1 MVASKLENIGLTS
14 LDDLFKTDAERQTE
28 QGERVQIV
36 PADKVFPYA
45 RQPYSID
52 RPTPDLVRLMDSIE
66 PHGIAEPMIV
76 RPREGDTYEIIA
88 GHRRDYCAKAVGLET
103 RPVIVR
109 EYTDEQADILV
120 VDYNINREDLLPSE
134 KARAYKLKLD
144 AMKRQAGRPSKNSLQ
159 VGENF
164 QGKFSVQILA
174 EQADENA
181 RNVHRYVRLTKLIPP
196 LLAKVDDGTL
206 KFVPASDF
214 ISHLTEK
221 EQTYLA
227 FIMERDEAAPSLD
240 QAKRMKQISEQ
251 GKLTEEVM
259 DVIMREEKPLERKV
273 TIRDDRLKRFFPKS
287 YTPQQ
292 IEDVIMKLLEGWYR
306 RRQQEQAR

>member
-1 MVASKLENIGLTS
+1 MASKLESIGLTS
-14 LDDLFKTDAERQTE
+14 LDDLFKTGEERQAE

-66 PHGIAEPMIV
+66 QHGIAEPMIV

-144 AMKRQAGRPSKNSLQ
+144 AMKRQAGRHSENCSQ
-159 VGENF
+159 VGNDF
-164 QGKFSVQILA
+164 NGKRSMEILA
-174 EQADENA
+174 EQVDES
-181 RNVHRYVRLTKLIPP
+181 RMQVHRYVRLTKLIPP

-227 FIMERDEAAPSLD
+227 FVMERDEAAPSLD
-240 QAKRMKQISEQ
+240 QAKRMKQISAE

>member
-1 MVASKLENIGLTS
+1 MASKLESIGLTS
-14 LDDLFKTDAERQTE
+14 LDDLFKTGEERQAK

-66 PHGIAEPMIV
+66 RNGIAEPMIV
-76 RPREGDTYEIIA
+76 RPREGGTYEIIA

-144 AMKRQAGRPSKNSLQ
+144 AMKRQGERSDLTSAQ
-159 VGENF
+159 VG
-164 QGKFSVQILA
+164 Q
-174 EQADENA
+174 
-181 RNVHRYVRLTKLIPP
+181 KLE
-196 LLAKVDDGTL
+196 T
-206 KFVPASDF
+206 
-214 ISHLTEK
+214 
-221 EQTYLA
+221 
-227 FIMERDEAAPSLD
+227 R
-240 QAKRMKQISEQ
+240 
-251 GKLTEEVM
+251 
-259 DVIMREEKPLERKV
+259 
-273 TIRDDRLKRFFPKS
+273 
-287 YTPQQ
+287 
-292 IEDVIMKLLEGWYR
+292 
-306 RRQQEQAR
+306 